1 MWDGEEKCIYY
12 YTFIERIDWSWV
24 SEVGNASDIPWLP
37 RNVKCYLQLNWDKNL
52 FLVLCWT
59 MGCLYHQVFT
69 CLTSFSSKVSY
80 ISKHSV
86 TWCSSVVTSAV
97 SPCHVCHLSVHCNV
111 LLWLKVINS
120 ITTFHNFIYIHC
132 WHTTYGTHGKWM
144 LYVIFG
150 CWNEL
155 IDNSD
160 KTQ

>member
-1 MWDGEEKCIYY
+1 MYY
-12 YTFIERIDWSWV
+12 YIFIERIDWNWV

-52 FLVLCWT
+52 FLD
-59 MGCLYHQVFT
+59 
-69 CLTSFSSKVSY
+69 SFMLNHGISSSPTVYMSNFIFLIALSSKVSY

-120 ITTFHNFIYIHC
+120 ITTFHNFIYIYC
-132 WHTTYGTHGKWM
+132 WHTTHGTHGTWM